1 MNPCGKFVE
10 RISAKLDGPLTAE
23 EKRELEA
30 HLAVCPACRAL
41 EAQLA
46 AIHAAFPQMEEVSAP
61 EGFAQGVMER
71 IRAQEG
77 EKAKVVPLFKRPQIR
92 ALASLAACA
101 ALCVGLYRGGLL
113 PGYGSAAKSVG
124 QEAALQEDE
133 AARSAQGAESSD
145 ADLTM
150 PAQYSLESAA
160 EPEQDNQLE
169 VNAALPSTSQAE
181 ESAKNSTPQAQTVA
195 PRQTEPPQKTE
206 DLTAAQSGGQP
217 TEEEAPQADN
227 ATIPVSPQDEGE
239 TGGQP
244 NVLSRYQ
251 VAGQQVAAILTLTQL
266 PDGAEEILGPDAEWR
281 TDEAGR
287 SVCIVTGDQMEALMA
302 LAEEQGQDLTGA
314 ATNRIDREELCAVV
328 LEAEQT
334 QTVPES

>member
-23 EKRELEA
+23 EKRELET

-41 EAQLA
+41 ESQLA
-46 AIHAAFPQMEEVSAP
+46 AIHAAFPRMEEVSAP
-61 EGFAQGVMER
+61 EGFAQGVMDQ

-77 EKAKVVPLFKRPQIR
+77 QKAKVVPLFKRPQVR

-101 ALCVGLYRGGLL
+101 VLCVGLYRGGLL
-113 PGYGSAAKSVG
+113 PGYGSTAKSAG
-124 QEAALQEDE
+124 QEASLREDS
-133 AARSAQGAESSD
+133 AARSAQDAESSD

-150 PAQYSLESAA
+150 PAQYSLENAP

-169 VNAALPSTSQAE
+169 VNAALSGASQAE
-181 ESAKNSTPQAQTVA
+181 ETPKRSAPRTQTAA

-206 DLTAAQSGGQP
+206 DLTAVQSSGQP
-217 TEEEAPQADN
+217 TGEGTSQTDS
-227 ATIPVSPQDEGE
+227 ATIPASPQDDGAVEN
-239 TGGQP
+239 QP
-244 NVLSRYQ
+244 DVLSGYQ

-281 TDEAGR
+281 TDEVGR

-314 ATNRIDREELCAVV
+314 ATNRMDREELCAVV

-334 QTVPES
+334 QTAPES